1 MKKIL
6 LLILIILVFGLG
18 IYILKKNPQEQI
30 KQIIYPTEFLVMT
43 YNINHGVGTDGLYGL
58 HRITEVIRE
67 QAPQIVCLN
76 GVDYDALRTYQ
87 DNQARKIAAEL
98 GMEFTYARN
107 FELQGGWHGNA
118 ILTKM
123 PIDFSENKLFTA
135 KNQDQ
140 TQQGVLHIIVTL
152 NRKQVHLYTTQLNA
166 DSLVA
171 VDEAKELLKIVLDWG
186 VNQPV
191 IITGDLNLSDSHQ
204 GLHEMSYYFLDLTAQ
219 IEGKAYTYPAVKPSK
234 RVDYIFMNDHLVPLS
249 IAIVDNEKTQLASNH
264 LPVIARFRLK

>member
-1 MKKIL
+1 MKKFL

-18 IYILKKNPQEQI
+18 IYVLKKNPQEQI
-30 KQIIYPTEFLVMT
+30 KQVIYPTEFLVMT

-58 HRITEVIRE
+58 HRIAEIIRE
-67 QAPQIVCLN
+67 QAPHIVCLN
-76 GVDYDALRTYQ
+76 GVDNNVIRTYQ

-107 FELQGGWHGNA
+107 FEFQGGWHGNA
-118 ILTKM
+118 ILTKI

-135 KNQDQ
+135 KDQNQ
-140 TQQGVLHIIVTL
+140 TQEGVLHIIVTL
-152 NRKQVHLYTTQLNA
+152 NHKQVHLYTTQLNA
-166 DSLVA
+166 DSLAA

-191 IITGDLNLSDSHQ
+191 IIAGDFKLPDPDQ
-204 GLHEMSYYFLDLTAQ
+204 GLHEMSYYFMDLTSH
-219 IEGKAYTYPAVKPSK
+219 IEGKAYTYPANQPSK
-234 RVDYIFMNDHLVPLS
+234 GVDHIFMNDHIAPLS
-249 IAIVDNEKTQLASNH
+249 VAIVDNEKTRLASNH